1 MYKAACVC
9 QAKGPRPT
17 LVDLGNGVQVG
28 LVGMEAAFERF
39 HAEGREPL
47 PALGEELLV
56 AIREHNYVSR
66 TQKVEEEYKA
76 ALLREYGTYCAVRS

>member
-9 QAKGPRPT
+9 QAKGPRST
-17 LVDLGNGVQVG
+17 LVDLGNGVQVS

-47 PALGEELLV
+47 PALGKELLV

-66 TQKVEEEYKA
+66 TPKVEEQYKA
-76 ALLREYGTYCAVRS
+76 ALLREYRAYCTTRS

>member
-17 LVDLGNGVQVG
+17 LVDLGNGVLVG
-28 LVGMEAAFERF
+28 LVGMETAFERF

-47 PALGEELLV
+47 PAPGEELLA

-66 TQKVEEEYKA
+66 TPKVEEQYKA
-76 ALLREYGTYCAVRS
+76 TLLREYRAYCAARS

>member
-9 QAKGPRPT
+9 QAKGPEPT
-17 LVDLGNGVQVG
+17 LVDLGNGVQVD

-47 PALGEELLV
+47 PALGEELLI
-56 AIREHNYVSR
+56 AIRGHNYVSR
-66 TQKVEEEYKA
+66 TPKVEEQYKA
-76 ALLREYGTYCAVRS
+76 PLLREYRAYCAARS

>member
-1 MYKAACVC
+1 MYKAGCIC

-28 LVGMEAAFERF
+28 LVGMEAAFERS

-47 PALGEELLV
+47 PSLGNDLLV

-66 TQKVEEEYKA
+66 TPKVEEQYKA
-76 ALLREYGTYCAVRS
+76 TLLREYRAYCATRS